1 MKRTSRDIRTA
12 NRYEV
17 LRQIIAESP
26 TSRQELA
33 AATGLNLATVAT
45 LVGELLDLGMITEV
59 GFEDSAG
66 GPPPGAGRRQRV
78 GGALIGVDIAE
89 TYVHVELFDLALNVL
104 ARADGDMRP
113 GESRP
118 EQVVGHVA
126 AAVGSVV
133 AQAGVEAARV
143 LGVGVS
149 VPGQVDR
156 DTGVAEYAPNW
167 DWHDV
172 PLLDLLAEHIAYP
185 LYLDNRCAPA
195 AVAELWFGAARG
207 PRGRRGGQPRHR
219 GRRRSGPRRRAAPG
233 VSNSAGEWGHT
244 TLVLDG
250 RLCHCGNHGCVETY
264 VGAPGIMQNLRE
276 LSPQVAAAAPEDQTA
291 TIDALARAV
300 AAEDPVALKAVR
312 DTARYLGAGIADLV
326 NLLNPEVV
334 VLSSWVAARLGEPLL
349 GEVRQA
355 VARHAPAPAAGRH
368 RDRPLPDPHR
378 PGVPR
383 RGHVRA
389 GGGAAVRRAEGGQA
403 HAGKEPYRHRLHD
416 DGRDARVSL
425 PPPPTGPP
433 DSRDHARCHG
443 IPDVRPHRPGR
454 ARDGGE
460 SRRTPPRPSTTSV
473 PPAPG
478 GSTT

>member
-17 LRQIIAESP
+17 LRQIIARSP

-33 AATGLNLATVAT
+33 AATGLSLATVAT
-45 LVGELLDLGMITEV
+45 LVGELLDLRMITEV

-66 GPPPGAGRRQRV
+66 GRPRGLVAV
-78 GGALIGVDIAE
+78 DAAGGALIGVDIAE

-104 ARADGDMRP
+104 ARAEEDIRP
-113 GESRP
+113 GESLP
-118 EQVVGHVA
+118 EQVVARVA
-126 AAVGSVV
+126 AAVDRVV
-133 AQAGVEAARV
+133 ARAGVETARV

-172 PLLDLLAEHIAYP
+172 PLRDLLSARIDRP
-185 LYLDNRCAPA
+185 LHLDNPLRAC

-207 PRGRRGGQPRHR
+207 HGDAVVVNLGTGVGAGLVLGGALHR
-219 GRRRSGPRRRAAPG
+219 G

-276 LSPQVAAAAPEDQTA
+276 HSPRSPLLHPEDQTA
-291 TIDALARAV
+291 TVDALARAV
-300 AAEDPVALKAVR
+300 AAGDPVAVKVVR
-312 DTARYLGAGIADLV
+312 DTARYLAAGIADLV

-349 GEVRQA
+349 DEVREA
-355 VARHAPAPAAGRH
+355 VARHALRRPLASTRIVLSPVPTDPVCLGAATLALEGALQAVGQRSAPRAAAATAPGSASAAAAAAAPAPAPAANSAADRGRT
-368 RDRPLPDPHR
+368 
-378 PGVPR
+378 
-383 RGHVRA
+383 A
-389 GGGAAVRRAEGGQA
+389 
-403 HAGKEPYRHRLHD
+403 
-416 DGRDARVSL
+416 
-425 PPPPTGPP
+425 
-433 DSRDHARCHG
+433 
-443 IPDVRPHRPGR
+443 
-454 ARDGGE
+454 
-460 SRRTPPRPSTTSV
+460 PST
-473 PPAPG
+473 
-478 GSTT
+478 

>member
-33 AATGLNLATVAT
+33 AATGLSLATVAT
-45 LVGELLDLGMITEV
+45 LVGELIDLGMVTEA

-66 GPPPGAGRRQRV
+66 GRPRGLVGVHAA

-89 TYVHVELFDLALNVL
+89 TYVRVELFDLGLRVL
-104 ARADGDMRP
+104 ARADEHIRP

-126 AAVGSVV
+126 AAVGAVV
-133 AQAGVEAARV
+133 ARAGVDGARV

-156 DTGVAEYAPNW
+156 ATGVCEYAPNW

-172 PLLDLLAEHIAYP
+172 PLLDLLAEHITHP
-185 LYLDNRCAPA
+185 LYLDNPLRAC

-207 PRGRRGGQPRHR
+207 RGDAVVVNLGTGVGAGLVLGGGVHR
-219 GRRRSGPRRRAAPG
+219 G

-250 RLCHCGNHGCVETY
+250 RLCHCGKHGCVETY
-264 VGAPGIMQNLRE
+264 VGAPGIMLNLRE
-276 LSPQVAAAAPEDQTA
+276 SSPDSALLHSEDQTA
-291 TIDALARAV
+291 TVDALARG
-300 AAEDPVALKAVR
+300 AAADDQVALEVVR
-312 DTARYLGAGIADLV
+312 NTARYLGAAVSDLV

-334 VLSSWVAARLGEPLL
+334 VLSSWVAAALGEPLL
-349 GEVRQA
+349 REVREA
-355 VARHAPAPAAGRH
+355 VARHALP
-368 RDRPLPDPHR
+368 RPLAATEIVLSPIPTDPVCLGAATFALEGALSSGGR
-378 PGVPR
+378 
-383 RGHVRA
+383 RA
-389 GGGAAVRRAEGGQA
+389 GASSN
-403 HAGKEPYRHRLHD
+403 P
-416 DGRDARVSL
+416 L
-425 PPPPTGPP
+425 PKP
-433 DSRDHARCHG
+433 
-443 IPDVRPHRPGR
+443 
-454 ARDGGE
+454 
-460 SRRTPPRPSTTSV
+460 
-473 PPAPG
+473 
-478 GSTT
+478 